1 MRDTILK
8 AIDERADA
16 SRVYVTA
23 GVLRELGRLN
33 DITDIEEVLCDVPY
47 DRPVPVL
54 ICDLKKLL
62 GEKDDGE
69 EPGEE

>member
-8 AIDERADA
+8 AIDGRADA
-16 SRVYVTA
+16 SRVYITA
-23 GVLRELGRLN
+23 GVLRELGCLN
-33 DITDIEEVLCDVPY
+33 DITDIEEILCDVPD

-62 GEKDDGE
+62 GEKDDEE
-69 EPGEE
+69 EPGVE